1 MEKRIWKCEI
11 SAGSSL
17 VALSWR
23 EELIE
28 FDRLLSYDLLK
39 CSVCSLRIYPVQLT
53 LVDLLL
59 AYLGKASWTTV
70 IF

>member
-1 MEKRIWKCEI
+1 M
-11 SAGSSL
+11 
-17 VALSWR
+17 ALSWR

-59 AYLGKASWTTV
+59 AYLGKAS
-70 IF
+70 